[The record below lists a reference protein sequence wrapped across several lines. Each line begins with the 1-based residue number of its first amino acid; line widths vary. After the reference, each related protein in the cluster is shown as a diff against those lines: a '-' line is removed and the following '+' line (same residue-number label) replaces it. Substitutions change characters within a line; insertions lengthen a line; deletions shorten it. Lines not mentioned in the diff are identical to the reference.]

1 MLLFNFKISC
11 YFIFPEL
18 SHEKKEQILDYAEK
32 YSMIKLYKF
41 LFCMT
46 LADEEEDLAIQKRYF
61 TNLKK
66 LYS

>member
-1 MLLFNFKISC
+1 M
-11 YFIFPEL
+11 
-18 SHEKKEQILDYAEK
+18 SHEKKEKILDYTEK

-61 TNLKK
+61 AN
-66 LYS
+66 